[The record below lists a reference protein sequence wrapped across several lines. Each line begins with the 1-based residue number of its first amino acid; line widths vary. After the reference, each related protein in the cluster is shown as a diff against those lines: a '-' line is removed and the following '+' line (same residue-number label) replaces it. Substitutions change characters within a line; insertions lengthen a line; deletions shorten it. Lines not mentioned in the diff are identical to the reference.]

1 MKRVNIYPKKT
12 SLDVLY
18 RRLWIMVS
26 SKDPLAPNEGI
37 FLSSAFYDG
46 IYLFLKRLLSYDGS
60 KVPTLEEHR
69 NFVN

>member
-1 MKRVNIYPKKT
+1 
-12 SLDVLY
+12 
-18 RRLWIMVS
+18 MVS